1 MSAMTQFTA
10 SRRRGATGVLILCS
24 LAAVFVLGPVA
35 YANNIPPGD
44 GDEFPPLS
52 LFFGDPDRPGQGPP
66 DHVSPPG
73 LEKLSETHFRFGG
86 EWAPP
91 HGRWLVSYEI
101 DADPDPFLD
110 AQFEIINN
118 DPVARD
124 FVLTLVLPIATP
136 TQWGTLSGGSF
147 SGVLRDRNGDG
158 AVLESIPGE
167 PMYMAK
173 MDGADFQPLMEAPQS
188 FTASGPYQTF
198 VTATEHFG
206 VPIPTDSRP
215 TNVTSTI
222 EIETMVRLS
231 AYDRATL
238 YATFVVEPRPE
249 PEPATMGLLA
259 IGACTLL
266 FKRRRRRP

>member
-1 MSAMTQFTA
+1 MSGIAQVTA
-10 SRRRGATGVLILCS
+10 SRRRIATGVLILCG
-24 LAAVFVLGPVA
+24 LAAVLVLGPVA
-35 YANNIPPGD
+35 HADNMPPGNP
-44 GDEFPPLS
+44 GDFPPLS

-66 DHVSPPG
+66 DHVNAPG
-73 LEKLSETHFRFGG
+73 LEKIEENIFRFGG
-86 EWAPP
+86 DWAPA
-91 HGRWLVSYEI
+91 HGRWAVAYEI

-110 AQFEIINN
+110 AQFDIVNN

-124 FVLTLVLPIATP
+124 FVLNVVLPISAP

-173 MDGADFQPLMEAPQS
+173 TDGADFQALMLPPQS
-188 FTASGPYQTF
+188 FTAAGPYQTF
-198 VTATEHFG
+198 VTDTEHFG

-215 TNVTSTI
+215 TNVLTEI
-222 EIETMVRLS
+222 EIEVMVRLS

-259 IGACTLL
+259 IGACTVLL
-266 FKRRRRRP
+266 KRRRRRA